1 MAEQTYLRVDLAKE
15 QLEVA
20 LCLFLD
26 KVNHASVITL
36 AGAAEEIF
44 RKKLERLGRE
54 PVLEEYYRKGVEMLS
69 PMFSTK
75 AKKEFMARENRVKNA
90 LKHFSENDNESITE
104 DLEYSAV
111 WILVRACEN
120 AFRLGVSIKRYG
132 EFEVWFQKNILGADG
147 DY

>member
-1 MAEQTYLRVDLAKE
+1 
-15 QLEVA
+15 
-20 LCLFLD
+20 
-26 KVNHASVITL
+26 
-36 AGAAEEIF
+36 
-44 RKKLERLGRE
+44 
-54 PVLEEYYRKGVEMLS
+54 MLS

-120 AFRLGVSIKRYG
+120 AFRLGVSINRYG